1 MSLVRTTDQLE
12 LPEKLQTQLYH
23 FRKLV
28 WTIKMIEAVC
38 GAVAGVL
45 VAYLAL
51 FGLDRLGETP
61 SWARFSLF
69 AVTVVSCACVPLAL
83 HRWVWRNRRL
93 EQLAR
98 LLTRKHPQVGD
109 QLLGI
114 IELVRND
121 FEQARSRTLCVAA
134 IHQVAEDAQHR
145 DFRDSVP
152 NPRHRLLTVLAVVPL
167 AAAIALVVIFPA
179 AGINAWHRLIAPW
192 QATPRYT
199 FAALEKLPDP
209 VVVPHGEPISLS
221 VHLAQQTISKPKEG
235 FASVDQHA
243 SVAAPLREGGYA
255 FDLPPQIAPTGLQL
269 AVGDWRQSVRIEPM
283 PRPELTAV
291 TAQVSLPTYLG
302 LPKAQSKDVRGGT
315 ISPVNGSHIQVV
327 ATASRELASSQVNG
341 QPQDPAGSTFK
352 SPAVEVKGNGKLQL
366 LWQDRLGLS
375 GKEPFTLAIA
385 GHEDEAPS
393 LVCEGLPRQKV
404 VLDSEMLSFK
414 IHARDDFG
422 VKRVGIE
429 WLGLEEAAITKTAK
443 GERTLAAGGNDKEAL
458 DVGGTFSAKSLG
470 IEPQLIRARVYAED
484 YYPNRKRVYAP
495 ASFLYVLN
503 PEQHAIWL
511 TEQLN
516 KWHRQALEVRDREM
530 QLFQTNKQLRALSPQ
545 ELDKPETRRRIETQA
560 AAEWANGR
568 RLSNLVRSGEDL
580 VQQATRNPEFGIGHL
595 EKWAEMLQVLK
606 DIAGNRM
613 PSVADLLKQAA
624 QAPQMG
630 NTGGGKKTGM
640 YGQSK
645 SVAQGKTGSTA
656 AGQNKKQLT
665 VPKVV
670 DQESSQQQP
679 DKNKKE
685 GKPKPP
691 SNSQNT
697 HVGLPQTT
705 LLGSGATS
713 DKEQPPPPP
722 AAAKMDQA
730 IKQQEDLLAEFDK
743 VADELKRILAE
754 LEGSTLV
761 KRLKAA
767 ARFQYKVAGSIGD
780 QVNELFGRRRRDLA
794 EAQLAGLGKI
804 SDQENKEGE
813 KISLIMDDMDAYY
826 DRHRFVKIK
835 SVLDDMRKQDVVGNL
850 RELSGDIK
858 TEKGLS
864 IAQCEFWS
872 DTLDRWAEDLV
883 DPACCGG
890 TCNCKAKG
898 CLPPALILEVLQI
911 LEGEMNLR
919 EETRVAEQAR
929 PSLAQADYEVEAGK
943 LSKTQNTLRDR
954 TIKVIGKIHE
964 LPDAEA
970 DFAKELR
977 LLDAVQTVMA
987 ETRDILAQPNTG
999 KQAIGAE
1006 TEVIELLLQ
1015 SKRINPKGGGGGG
1028 GSNPGGGGG
1037 GTTNDSAL
1045 TLLGTGVNA
1054 KEVREDRGISQT
1066 TGERGSTLPE
1076 EFRAGLDE
1084 YFNRLERGAG
1094 DKSSAP

>member
-1 MSLVRTTDQLE
+1 MSLVRTTDRLE
-12 LPEKLQTQLYH
+12 LPETLQNQLYD

-38 GAVAGVL
+38 GAAAGVL
-45 VAYLAL
+45 VAFLAL
-51 FGLDRLGETP
+51 FVLDRLGETP
-61 SWARFSLF
+61 GWARLSLF
-69 AVTVVSCACVPLAL
+69 GLTVASCACVPLAL

-98 LLTRKHPQVGD
+98 LLTRKHPLVGD

-121 FEQARSRTLCVAA
+121 FEQARSPQLCVAA
-134 IHQVAEDAQHR
+134 IRQVAEDAQKR

-152 NPRHRLLTVLAVVPL
+152 NPRHRLWVALAVIPL
-167 AAAIALVVIFPA
+167 AASIALSTIFPS
-179 AGINAWHRLIAPW
+179 AGINAWTRLLAPW
-192 QATPRYT
+192 RATPRYT
-199 FAALEKLPDP
+199 FAAVDKLPDP
-209 VVVPHGEPISLS
+209 VVVAHGEPISLA
-221 VHLAQQTISKPKEG
+221 VHLAQQTITKPGEA
-235 FASVDQHA
+235 FARVDERA
-243 SVAAPLREGGYA
+243 SVAAPLREGSYA
-255 FDLPPQIAPTGLQL
+255 FDLPPQIAPAALQL
-269 AVGDWRQSVRIEPM
+269 AVGDWRQRVRIEPM
-283 PRPELTAV
+283 ARPELTSV
-291 TAQVSLPTYLG
+291 TAQVSLPAYLG
-302 LPKAQSKDVRGGT
+302 LPKTQTKDVRSGT
-315 ISPVNGSHIQVV
+315 ISSVNGSRIQVA

-341 QPQDPAGSTFK
+341 QAQDPAGSSFT
-352 SPAVEVKGNGKLQL
+352 SPPVEVKGTGKLQL
-366 LWQDRLGLS
+366 QWQDRLGLT
-375 GKEPFTLAIA
+375 GKEPFNLAIA

-414 IHARDDFG
+414 VHARDDFG

-429 WLGLEEAAITKTAK
+429 WLGLEEAAITKPAK
-443 GERTLAAGGNDKEAL
+443 GERVLAAGGNDKEAL

-484 YYPNRKRVYAP
+484 YFPKRKRVYAP

-530 QLFQTNKQLRALSPQ
+530 QLYQTNKELRALPPQ
-545 ELDKPETRRRIETQA
+545 ELDKPETRRRIETEA
-560 AAEWANGR
+560 ASEWANGR

-580 VQQATRNPEFGIGHL
+580 VQQATRNPEFAIGHL
-595 EKWAEMLQVLK
+595 EKWAEMLQILK

-624 QAPQMG
+624 QAPQLG
-630 NTGGGKKTGM
+630 NSAGGKKTGM
-640 YGQSK
+640 YGQVK
-645 SVAQGKTGSTA
+645 SVGEGKPGNTA
-656 AGQNKKQLT
+656 ASDKKQVT

-670 DQESSQQQP
+670 DQESSQQP
-679 DKNKKE
+679 SEKKKD
-685 GKPKPP
+685 GKPAPP
-691 SNSQNT
+691 KNSQNT
-697 HVGLPQTT
+697 HVGLPVTT
-705 LLGSGATS
+705 LLGSGAS
-713 DKEQPPPPP
+713 SKSEPPPPP

-743 VADELKRILAE
+743 VADELKKILGE

-767 ARFQYKVAGSIGD
+767 SRLQFKVAGRLGD
-780 QVNELFGRRRRDLA
+780 QVSDLFGLRRRDLP
-794 EAQLAGLGKI
+794 EARLNALGQI
-804 SDQENKEGE
+804 SEQETKEGD

-850 RELSGDIK
+850 RELAGDLK

-883 DPACCGG
+883 DPACSG
-890 TCNCKAKG
+890 TCNCKGKG

-929 PSLAQADYEVEAGK
+929 PSLANDDYTIEAGK
-943 LSKTQNTLRDR
+943 LSKTQNGLRDR
-954 TIKVIGKIHE
+954 VIKVVARIHE
-964 LPDAEA
+964 LPDAES
-970 DFAKELR
+970 DFGKELH

-987 ETRDILAQPNTG
+987 EARDILAQPNTG
-999 KQAIGAE
+999 KRAIGAE

-1015 SKRINPKGGGGGG
+1015 SKRINPKAGGGS

-1037 GTTNDSAL
+1037 GTTHDSAL

-1054 KEVREDRGISQT
+1054 KEVREDRGVSQT

-1084 YFNRLERGAG
+1084 YFNQLERGAG
-1094 DKSSAP
+1094 DKASAP

>member
-1 MSLVRTTDQLE
+1 MSLVRTTNRLQ
-12 LPEKLQTQLYH
+12 LPEKLQAQLYD
-23 FRKLV
+23 FRRLV
-28 WTIKMIEAVC
+28 WTIKTIEAVC

-45 VAYLAL
+45 VAFLAL
-51 FGLDRLGETP
+51 FILDRLGETP
-61 SWARFSLF
+61 NWERFSLF
-69 AVTVVSCACVPLAL
+69 ALTVASCACVPLAL

-98 LLTRKHPQVGD
+98 LLTRKHPHVGD

-121 FEQARSRTLCVAA
+121 FEQARSRALCVAA
-134 IHQVAEDAQHR
+134 IQQVAEDAQRR

-152 NPRHRLLTVLAVVPL
+152 NPRHRLWTVLALVPL
-167 AAAIALVVIFPA
+167 TAAIALVAIFPA
-179 AGINAWHRLIAPW
+179 AGVNAWARLLAPW
-192 QATPRYT
+192 RPTPRYT
-199 FAALEKLPDP
+199 FANVERLPDP
-209 VVVPHGEPISLS
+209 VVVAHGEPISLA
-221 VHLAQQTISKPKEG
+221 VHLAEKTVTKPGEG
-235 FASVDQHA
+235 FARVNQQA
-243 SVAAPLREGGYA
+243 NVVAPLRDGSYA
-255 FDLPPQIAPTGLQL
+255 FDLPPQITPAALQL
-269 AVGDWRQSVRIEPM
+269 AVGDWRQRVRIEPM
-283 PRPELTAV
+283 ARPELTAV
-291 TAQVSLPTYLG
+291 TAQVSLPAYLG
-302 LPKAQSKDVRGGT
+302 LPKVQTKDARGGT
-315 ISPVNGSHIQVV
+315 ISPVNGSRVQVQ
-327 ATASRELASSQVNG
+327 ATASRELASSQANG
-341 QPQDPAGSTFK
+341 QQQEPTGSTFA
-352 SPAVEVKGNGKLQL
+352 SPAVEVKGTSKLQL
-366 LWQDRLGLS
+366 AWTDRLGLT

-385 GHEDEAPS
+385 GHDDEPPS
-393 LVCEGLPRQKV
+393 LICEGLPRQKV

-422 VKRVGIE
+422 VKRVGVE
-429 WLGLEEAAITKTAK
+429 WLGLEEAAVTKPAK
-443 GERTLAAGGNDKEAL
+443 GERVLAAGGNDKEAL

-484 YYPNRKRVYAP
+484 YFPNRKRVYAP

-530 QLFQTNKQLRALSPQ
+530 QLYQTNKQLRALSPQ
-545 ELDKPETRRRIETQA
+545 ELDKPENRRRIETQA
-560 AAEWANGR
+560 AAEWGNGR
-568 RLSNLVRSGEDL
+568 RLSNLVRTGEDL
-580 VQQATRNPEFGIGHL
+580 VQQATRNPEFAIGHL
-595 EKWAEMLQVLK
+595 EKWAEMLQILK

-630 NTGGGKKTGM
+630 NGSGGKKTGL
-640 YGQSK
+640 YGQVK
-645 SVAQGKTGSTA
+645 SVTEGKPGSTA
-656 AGQNKKQLT
+656 AGDKKQVT

-670 DQESSQQQP
+670 DQESSQQP
-679 DKNKKE
+679 SEKKKE
-685 GKPKPP
+685 GKPAPP
-691 SNSQNT
+691 KNSQNT
-697 HVGLPQTT
+697 HVGLPMTT
-705 LLGSGATS
+705 LAGSGASS
-713 DKEQPPPPP
+713 DKEPPPPP

-743 VADELKRILAE
+743 VADELKRVLAE

-767 ARFQYKVAGSIGD
+767 SRFQYKVAGRIGD

-794 EAQLAGLGKI
+794 EAQLTTLGKI
-804 SDQENKEGE
+804 GDQENKEGE

-835 SVLDDMRKQDVVGNL
+835 SVLDEMRKQDVVGNL
-850 RELSGDIK
+850 RELAGDLK

-883 DPACCGG
+883 DPACSG
-890 TCNCKAKG
+890 TCNCKGKG

-919 EETRVAEQAR
+919 EETRVGEQAK
-929 PSLAQADYEVEAGK
+929 PTLSADDYKHEAMKLA
-943 LSKTQNTLRDR
+943 KTQDGLRER
-954 TIKVIGKIHE
+954 VVKVVARIRQ
-964 LPDAEA
+964 LPDAES
-970 DFAKELR
+970 DFAKELH
-977 LLDAVQTVMA
+977 LLEAVEGVMA
-987 ETRDILAQPNTG
+987 EARDILAQPNTG
-999 KQAIGAE
+999 KPAIGAE
-1006 TEVIELLLQ
+1006 TDVIELLLQ
-1015 SKRINPKGGGGGG
+1015 SKRFNPKGGGGG

-1037 GTTNDSAL
+1037 GTTHDSAL

-1054 KEVREDRGISQT
+1054 KEVREDRGVSQA

-1084 YFNRLERGAG
+1084 YFNRLERGTG
-1094 DKSSAP
+1094 DKASTP